1 VEIVRL
7 TDLVSF
13 AIALTPMLMLVP
25 WAAHANRAQPA
36 RFWWI
41 KGSLILGSLA
51 LLLPITGIM
60 NVSDVNL
67 GTLNMWTGAM
77 FVGTV
82 MQPAATA
89 LSLFFLIDAWRCGAG
104 RWLRGYAATVSLCG
118 AVVTAYLAYWSVIAF
133 RPWNY

>member
-1 VEIVRL
+1 
-7 TDLVSF
+7 
-13 AIALTPMLMLVP
+13 MLVP
-25 WAAHANRAQPA
+25 WAVHANRAQPA
-36 RFWWI
+36 RFWWT

-60 NVSDVNL
+60 NVSDTNL

-89 LSLFFLIDAWRCGAG
+89 LSLFFVIDAWRRGAG
-104 RWLRGYAATVSLCG
+104 PWLRGYAAAVSLC
-118 AVVTAYLAYWSVIAF
+118 AVVLTAYLAYWGMLAF
-133 RPWNY
+133 RPWDY